1 MRRSVSTAALLI
13 LLSSVPAIRASSL
26 APPCVAEN
34 LATYDRAFG
43 SGASCSVGI
52 LNFNGFSFDTGGTNP
67 TLGAGNIEVTPAANG
82 VLGGG
87 FTFSAISPGLFAAGP
102 GQSADYF
109 IDYGFVIDPGPISSG
124 ADLGMDP
131 VLGDVMISQ
140 TFSLD
145 TSDPPPLGAGSPCP
159 PNQNTPPEFVC
170 VDNTNPPASLTG
182 MVSFNPPAQNFGFIQ
197 TSIDINNSLGLTPS
211 SFDSVT
217 ATLIVATP
225 EPVTWMLTL
234 AGLLCFGVQRKLKI
248 R

>member
-1 MRRSVSTAALLI
+1 MRTSILTAALLTI
-13 LLSSVPAIRASSL
+13 LSSVPVLRASSL
-26 APPCVAEN
+26 ATPCVAAS
-34 LATYDRAFG
+34 LATYDSTFG
-43 SGASCSVGI
+43 SGGACSVGI
-52 LNFNGFSFDTGGTNP
+52 LNFNGFSFFPGGTNP

-87 FTFSAISPGLFAAGP
+87 FTFSAIFPGLFTAGP

-109 IDYGFVIDPGPISSG
+109 IDYSFVIDSGPISSG
-124 ADLGMDP
+124 SDLGMDP

-140 TFSLD
+140 TFFLD

-182 MVSFNPPAQNFGFIQ
+182 TVSFNPPAQNFGFIQ
-197 TSIDINNSLGLTPS
+197 TSININDSLGLTPS

-217 ATLIVATP
+217 
-225 EPVTWMLTL
+225 
-234 AGLLCFGVQRKLKI
+234 
-248 R
+248 